1 MGQKIFFFIKF
12 LLQFLTGNGTL
23 LNPPPAQKNAILEKM
38 FEYGHFS
45 KCDYYITY
53 IPSKM
58 PQTSKRLQKLV
69 YGSIYNAWSLSLSHV
84 SATPLQC
91 SEDDKIKKRHSL
103 TH

>member
-1 MGQKIFFFIKF
+1 MTVFK
-12 LLQFLTGNGTL
+12 
-23 LNPPPAQKNAILEKM
+23 PQKNAILVKM

-84 SATPLQC
+84 STTPLRG
-91 SEDDKIKKRHSL
+91 EGLIKFHYRLKVAEEI
-103 TH
+103 